1 MDIIVFIK
9 QIIDPE
15 MPTAKFKVDTGA
27 KKVIPPEGMPLVINP
42 FDAQA
47 VEAAL
52 RLKETQGAKIT
63 AVCMGDDSAKDV
75 VKHVVSMGADEGILL
90 SDAAF
95 DGSDSLS
102 TAYILAKAVEKI
114 GAYDLI
120 LCGRQAADW
129 DAGQVGS
136 ILAENLGIP
145 VITLAKS
152 VEAADGNVKVERVV
166 LDGLEIIEATLPAL
180 VTVSNEIGQARLPTG
195 KGIIMAARKQIPAW
209 TAGDLGCDASL
220 IGSGAAKSE
229 LLSLTIPSR
238 ARKGEIVEGESIDEA
253 AGNLALKLRE
263 MKAI

>member
-1 MDIIVFIK
+1 MNIIVFIK

-15 MPTAKFKVDTGA
+15 MPSAKFKVDTQA

-52 RLKETQGAKIT
+52 RIKEKEGGKIT
-63 AVCMGDDSAKDV
+63 AISMGNESAKDI
-75 VKHVVSMGADEGILL
+75 VKHVISMGADEGILL

-95 DGSDSLS
+95 EGSDSMA
-102 TAYILAKAVEKI
+102 TAHILTKAVEKV
-114 GAYDLI
+114 GEYDLI
-120 LCGRQAADW
+120 LTGRQAADW

-136 ILAENLGIP
+136 IIAENLGIP

-152 VEAADGNVKVERVV
+152 IEIAEGNVKVERVL
-166 LDGLEIIEATLPAL
+166 LDGFEIIEAKLPAL

-195 KGIIMAARKQIPAW
+195 RGIIFAARKQIPAW
-209 TAGDLGCDASL
+209 TAGDIGCDPSL
-220 IGSGAAKSE
+220 IGSGAAKTE
-229 LLSLTIPSR
+229 LISLSIPSR
-238 ARKGEIVEGESIDEA
+238 ARKGEIVGGESVEEA
-253 AGNLALKLRE
+253 AGNLAVKLRE